1 MSTNEHDFLFASLDS
16 KPPPTARK
24 VHIRRL
30 YDVLQ
35 LCIQRQDYARAKRAW
50 AILVRCKE
58 VRWKSLWTI
67 GLLLVGDNTNMS
79 GVHEE
84 KVDYLRSLML
94 HHLNDRE
101 AILIELVQC
110 LVVAGK
116 HQEALDEIELY
127 LPSHPYQDN
136 PILQI
141 YTGFLSLYI
150 AQEFPKDSARHST
163 LLEDAKSRLRR
174 VKEIDPNNIIAQ
186 MFIEK
191 ITTLNED
198 HSPEPESE
206 LEMEVDEGI
215 GPKTKRART

>member
-67 GLLLVGDNTNMS
+67 GLLLVGDNADMS
-79 GVHEE
+79 GNHEE

-94 HHLNDRE
+94 HHLNDVSIFNPSLLIAPHIE
-101 AILIELVQC
+101 ARSDPHRI
-110 LVVAGK
+110 
-116 HQEALDEIELY
+116 
-127 LPSHPYQDN
+127 S
-136 PILQI
+136 
-141 YTGFLSLYI
+141 SM
-150 AQEFPKDSARHST
+150 
-163 LLEDAKSRLRR
+163 SRSRR
-174 VKEIDPNNIIAQ
+174 QTPRSI
-186 MFIEK
+186 
-191 ITTLNED
+191 
-198 HSPEPESE
+198 
-206 LEMEVDEGI
+206 
-215 GPKTKRART
+215 

>member
-1 MSTNEHDFLFASLDS
+1 MQRSSVEVSLDHRPS
-16 KPPPTARK
+16 TG
-24 VHIRRL
+24 RRQ
-30 YDVLQ
+30 YESVG
-35 LCIQRQDYARAKRAW
+35 RSRR
-50 AILVRCKE
+50 E
-58 VRWKSLWTI
+58 S
-67 GLLLVGDNTNMS
+67 GLSPLSDAS
-79 GVHEE
+79 SSE
-84 KVDYLRSLML
+84 RP
-94 HHLNDRE
+94 
-101 AILIELVQC
+101 ILIELVQC

-174 VKEIDPNNIIAQ
+174 AKEIDPNNIVAQ
-186 MFIEK
+186 TFIEK

-198 HSPEPESE
+198 HSPEPDSE